1 MVIGLWAVA
10 LGVNALRLL
19 MIAPCLKQA
28 AVHPLV
34 SELIYL
40 PIITLPFLF
49 LPLYLN
55 HKFDHHPLAELGL
68 TWKTRSKAMAIFA
81 IAFGLISGAVAFW
94 TGETVV
100 GVTALSLGALV
111 MLIYNNAF
119 MEEFFY
125 RGVIQTRIERLLG
138 QRWSVFLSGV
148 IFASTHLLLDVLILG
163 RENNLGA
170 VLYALLMQVL
180 GGWLLGLIFIKTRT
194 LWPGVVCHYLVNW
207 VPSILYLIVSV

>member
-1 MVIGLWAVA
+1 VKTYHWLVYTQVIIGIERKGGLIWQIVFLLVFAGLVVLLDRNIDPYPPPLPRSAHPRREIGMVIGLWAVA

-81 IAFGLISGAVAFW
+81 VAFGLISGAVAFW

-125 RGVIQTRIERLLG
+125 RG
-138 QRWSVFLSGV
+138 
-148 IFASTHLLLDVLILG
+148 A
-163 RENNLGA
+163 A
-170 VLYALLMQVL
+170 VLTVHCLPVD
-180 GGWLLGLIFIKTRT
+180 
-194 LWPGVVCHYLVNW
+194 
-207 VPSILYLIVSV
+207 